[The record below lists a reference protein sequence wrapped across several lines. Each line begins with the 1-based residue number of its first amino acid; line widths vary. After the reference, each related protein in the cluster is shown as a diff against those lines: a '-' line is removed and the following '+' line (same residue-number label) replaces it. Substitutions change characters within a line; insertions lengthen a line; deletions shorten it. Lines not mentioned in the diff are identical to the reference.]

1 MELLPQTISFGFI
14 LLQILPF
21 FIIIFAGS
29 ILVKIKVASQS
40 WLQPLGSFA
49 LLIGFPALIFGNL
62 VSTPLNFTLVS
73 SQFSHFSFVIF
84 ATVLALIIF
93 FKIFKINTLDKPT
106 YIITF
111 MFGNAA
117 FLGIPLITSLDES
130 LAQTA
135 SINAS
140 VMLFWV
146 FSLGLLL
153 VEFYRKSGEN
163 KLSIVLNL
171 FKNPLLLSV
180 LLGLLFNYLQVQI
193 PKPLLQPIGMLGKA
207 VSPIVMLMIGIFI
220 ALHPPKTFKS
230 LKKPLIYSAFKL
242 LIFPLVCYS
251 LYKLLHLK
259 PDMTTL
265 VQFAMPAA
273 ITPFAMAE
281 KYKFDKEFI
290 CNSIIIS
297 TIVSLLTIPFIIWL
311 VQ

>member
-1 MELLPQTISFGFI
+1 MEFISQSVGFGFI

-29 ILVKIKVASQS
+29 LLVKAKIANQS

-49 LLIGFPALIFGNL
+49 LFVGFPALIFGNL
-62 VSTPLNFTLVS
+62 VSTPLNFSLVT
-73 SQFSHFSFVIF
+73 SQFFHFTGVI
-84 ATVLALIIF
+84 AVTLTALFIF
-93 FKIFKINTLDKPT
+93 FKSLKIKSLDKIT

-117 FLGIPLITSLDES
+117 FLGIPLLTALNPSF
-130 LAQTA
+130 AQTA

-153 VEFYRKSGEN
+153 VEFYSKSGT
-163 KLSIVLNL
+163 KTSSIVIGL
-171 FKNPLLLSV
+171 FKNPLLLAV
-180 LLGLLFNYLQVQI
+180 LLGLLFNYLNIQLPNTVL
-193 PKPLLQPIGMLGKA
+193 KPINMLGKA
-207 VSPIVMLMIGIFI
+207 VSPMVMVMIGIFI
-220 ALHPPKTFKS
+220 ALHPPKSFTA

-242 LIFPLVCYS
+242 LLFPLLCFW
-251 LYKLLHLK
+251 LYKQFSLK
-259 PDMTTL
+259 PDVTTL
-265 VQFAMPAA
+265 IQFAMPAA

-281 KYKFDKEFI
+281 KYQFDKDFI

-297 TIVSLLTIPFIIWL
+297 TILSLFTLPFVIWL